1 MQRRGWWIALFGLM
15 VVVGF
20 GGVAAWAVLGR
31 HTFAGEVK
39 QPPVAAADFSLT
51 DEAGQ
56 PFALSDLRGQWIL
69 LAYGYTTCPDVC
81 PATLSALKRVKEQLG
96 PQAADVRVVFV
107 SIDPARDTVPVM
119 ENFVHH
125 FGADFKGLTGAPEAV
140 ATAAK
145 AFGAKYEKWDIQT
158 SVGYLMKH
166 SAFVYVID
174 PRFEWRLTFPF
185 GVKPQEMAA
194 DLKYLM
200 TREKK

>member
-31 HTFAGEVK
+31 HTFSAEVLN
-39 QPPVAAADFSLT
+39 PPVAAADFSLT

-107 SIDPARDTVPVM
+107 SIDPARDTVPVL
-119 ENFVHH
+119 EEFVHY
-125 FGADFKGLTGAPEAV
+125 FGADFKGLTGTPEEV
-140 ATAAK
+140 ATAAQ
-145 AFGAKYEKWDIQT
+145 AYGAKYEKWDIQT

-194 DLKYLM
+194 DLAYLM
-200 TREKK
+200 AREK